1 MGRIHRPTFAG
12 PKDVTGN
19 SYGLI
24 FSSYDGLREGINEY
38 KIFPNKTQICAA
50 IYDR

>member
-1 MGRIHRPTFAG
+1 MGRIHRATFAG
-12 PKDVTGN
+12 LSN
-19 SYGLI
+19 SYSYGLI
-24 FSSYDGLREGINEY
+24 FCSYDGLREGINEY